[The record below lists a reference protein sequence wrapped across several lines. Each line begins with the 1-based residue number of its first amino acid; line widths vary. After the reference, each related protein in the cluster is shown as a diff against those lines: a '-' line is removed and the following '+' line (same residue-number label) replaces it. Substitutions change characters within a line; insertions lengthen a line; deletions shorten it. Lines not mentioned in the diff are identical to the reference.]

1 MKDKLLKFFFWYF
14 GKGALPYWFILC
26 VDSFIVV
33 FSGLFAQVLYAGFY
47 STVTNIFGIT
57 SSLCCYLLG
66 YLIGS
71 TYYDKSAFGRTSRRR
86 TAY

>member
-33 FSGLFAQVLYAGFY
+33 FSGLFAQVLYAGFI
-47 STVTNIFGIT
+47 VLLQIF
-57 SSLCCYLLG
+57 L
-66 YLIGS
+66 
-71 TYYDKSAFGRTSRRR
+71 A
-86 TAY
+86 